1 MMISGH
7 ERRALAERRHRR
19 LWSVCYGSFNPR
31 RRARPRRSDDAH
43 FHAIDW
49 YSPHLLA
56 VAIGIALLCAADAF
70 LTLQL
75 LANGAD
81 EINPIMAALL
91 RLGVAAFVGAKGAVT
106 GACVLA
112 LVVMSRY
119 RFMRVLPVEGM
130 LYVVLAGYMS
140 LIGYEIWL
148 LKGHFDVLNLQYY

>member
-1 MMISGH
+1 MISTQ
-7 ERRALAERRHRR
+7 ERRARAERRRR
-19 LWSVCYGSFNPR
+19 RIWSVWYGSFNPR
-31 RRARPRRSDDAH
+31 RRARPRRADEAY

-81 EINPIMAALL
+81 EINPVMAALL
-91 RLGVAAFVGAKGAVT
+91 HRGVAAFVGAKVSLT

-119 RFMRVLPVEGM
+119 RFMRILPVEGM
-130 LYVVLAGYMS
+130 LYAVLAAYFS

-148 LKGHFDVLNLQYY
+148 LKGHFDALGLQYY

>member
-1 MMISGH
+1 MMISNH
-7 ERRALAERRHRR
+7 ERRARAERRRR
-19 LWSVCYGSFNPR
+19 RIWSVWYGSFNPR
-31 RRARPRRSDDAH
+31 RRARPRRADDAH

-91 RLGVAAFVGAKGAVT
+91 RRGVAAFVGAKVTLT

-119 RFMRVLPVEGM
+119 RFMRILPVEGM
-130 LYVVLAGYMS
+130 LYAVLAAYLS